1 MSLPINLSFLSSSCG
16 QIVKNLVSSWLTE
29 ETLAEGSDFFIT
41 YLIL

>member
-1 MSLPINLSFLSSSCG
+1 MSLPINLSFFIFILWADSE
-16 QIVKNLVSSWLTE
+16 KLVSSWLTE